1 MREVKKMKKATY
13 DKSGIMTEAWNLFN
27 NDDITLADF
36 EYITCGEL
44 QGQKTFALC
53 LKEAWAHEK
62 EIVERV
68 NEKHENAEHSEEVKA
83 WDWAC
88 KKLGFS
94 VEMDAY
100 TKMVNVDNMKKEAW
114 PGTSVWSLAMRA
126 VNLHIKLFGQVA

>member
-1 MREVKKMKKATY
+1 MKKATY

-36 EYITCGEL
+36 EYLTCGEL

-68 NEKHENAEHSEEVKA
+68 NEKHENAEHSEQVKA

-94 VEMDAY
+94 IEMDAY

-114 PGTSVWSLAMRA
+114 PGTSAWSSAMRA
-126 VNLHIKLFGQVA
+126 VKLHIKLFGQAA

>member
-1 MREVKKMKKATY
+1 MKKATY
-13 DKSGIMTEAWNLFN
+13 DKSGIMTEAWNSFN

-36 EYITCGEL
+36 EHITCEEL

-68 NEKHENAEHSEEVKA
+68 NEKHENAERSEEVKA

-126 VNLHIKLFGQVA
+126 VKLHNKLFGQAA

>member
-1 MREVKKMKKATY
+1 MKKATY
-13 DKSGIMTEAWNLFN
+13 DKSGIMTEAWSLFN
-27 NDDITLADF
+27 NEEIALADF
-36 EYITCGEL
+36 EYISLGEL

-126 VNLHIKLFGQVA
+126 VKLHIKLFGQVA